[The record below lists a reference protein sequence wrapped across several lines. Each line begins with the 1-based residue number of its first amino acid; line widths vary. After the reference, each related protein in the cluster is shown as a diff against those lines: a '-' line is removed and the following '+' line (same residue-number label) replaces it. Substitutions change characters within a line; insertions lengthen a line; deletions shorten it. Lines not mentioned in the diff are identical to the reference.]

1 VTAYQSLL
9 DRGVP
14 ASRTVLFGESAGAT
28 LVLSALHV
36 MRSQDMP
43 RTGAP
48 DVLCAL
54 SQGAS
59 AETRYLSLTGHPRR

>member
-43 RTGAP
+43 GPGAWSR
-48 DVLCAL
+48 C
-54 SQGAS
+54 
-59 AETRYLSLTGHPRR
+59 PRLPT